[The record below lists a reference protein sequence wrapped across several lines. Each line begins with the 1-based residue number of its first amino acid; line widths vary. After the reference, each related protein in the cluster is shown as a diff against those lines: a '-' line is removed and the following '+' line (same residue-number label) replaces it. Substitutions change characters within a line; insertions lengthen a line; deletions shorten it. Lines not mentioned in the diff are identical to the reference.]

1 MPTQGAILFVKFP
14 IPRGVLYNKAMD
26 NLLPENE
33 YYSFENRVYSNP
45 QADLDRSNA
54 FINNLRD
61 VQQESNQLI
70 NQQTRNL
77 GTEIS
82 SNLGGL
88 VGGEGYWTSRYQT
101 PQMTNLTSNLRATAQ
116 AQALNELLANEKAMW
131 EKRYNDAYRNYQKRS
146 WDRSG
151 GGGNLEGGLEK
162 TPSGEEEVFPNEN
175 EVVLP
180 QPSTTDV
187 GVVSS
192 MNAIAD
198 ITGQGKVPTTTYTSG
213 VLIDKNG
220 NRTAMRVYPGQGIS
234 VAGGMDY
241 TKSGA
246 RQFLSNWVKSGGKV
260 SNGTDAPQADNYSLN
275 MLAWDLY

>member
-88 VGGEGYWTSRYQT
+88 VEGEGYWTSRYQT

-146 WDRSG
+146 WGRSG
-151 GGGNLEGGLEK
+151 GSGGDGSGGNNQDTWDGEPELKSTEESMDISSQTEV
-162 TPSGEEEVFPNEN
+162 TPPNPYSEEFNITGEEQTERISGRSNMPEWLVN
-175 EVVLP
+175 LL
-180 QPSTTDV
+180 
-187 GVVSS
+187 
-192 MNAIAD
+192 
-198 ITGQGKVPTTTYTSG
+198 KVMTNP
-213 VLIDKNG
+213 
-220 NRTAMRVYPGQGIS
+220 
-234 VAGGMDY
+234 
-241 TKSGA
+241 
-246 RQFLSNWVKSGGKV
+246 
-260 SNGTDAPQADNYSLN
+260 
-275 MLAWDLY
+275 